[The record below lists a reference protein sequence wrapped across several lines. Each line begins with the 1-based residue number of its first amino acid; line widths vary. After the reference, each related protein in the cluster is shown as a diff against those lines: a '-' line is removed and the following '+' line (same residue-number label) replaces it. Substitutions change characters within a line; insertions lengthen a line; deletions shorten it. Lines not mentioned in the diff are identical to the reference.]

1 MENIMIQLA
10 TSQAVHTRGPLRD
23 LPRLFTVLAFLS
35 FALGSVLL
43 SLVWFGV
50 GVTTTGK
57 DFGAA
62 MEGRT
67 FAFILLWPATMLA
80 VWIFSTLALV
90 LAKRWLLAS
99 LSLPVAFA
107 ILYGIWW
114 VSAVFL
120 LNISGVMFTSLF
132 ILLNTGA
139 VWLASWF
146 LKKHVKVN
154 V

>member
-1 MENIMIQLA
+1 M
-10 TSQAVHTRGPLRD
+10 SQPFTFQAANNRSPLRIGQI
-23 LPRLFTVLAFLS
+23 LFTVLALLA
-35 FALGSVLL
+35 FACGSVLL

-57 DFGAA
+57 DFYAETGV
-62 MEGRT
+62 RT
-67 FAFILLWPATMLA
+67 FVFMLLWPATMLA

-99 LSLPVAFA
+99 FSLPVAFA

-114 VSAVFL
+114 VIAVFM
-120 LNISGVMFTSLF
+120 LNVSGVMFTALF

-146 LKKHVKVN
+146 LKKHVKRN
-154 V
+154 E

>member
-1 MENIMIQLA
+1 M
-10 TSQAVHTRGPLRD
+10 SQPFTFQAANNRSPLRIGQI
-23 LPRLFTVLAFLS
+23 LFTVLAFLS

-57 DFGAA
+57 DFYAD

-67 FAFILLWPATMLA
+67 FVFILLWPATMLA

-120 LNISGVMFTSLF
+120 LHISGVMFTALF
-132 ILLNTGA
+132 MLLNTGA
-139 VWLASWF
+139 IWLARWF
-146 LKKHVKVN
+146 LKKPVKGN